1 MSLGFTKI
9 LRDLWLNRARTS
21 LVVLAIALSV
31 MAFGV
36 LNTTRSVL
44 LYNFTA
50 AYVQAEPAHAIL
62 TLPYFDEEL
71 LKMVRSL
78 PEVRLAEGRHQF
90 FLKFESRGN
99 PRLINTNASED
110 PVTTSIA
117 RLAWNQAPPAE
128 LREGQVLLDRS
139 FRALLPVTPGQTLT
153 VETMDGRSYD
163 LTVAGLPNDLISMSS
178 RYNWMGQA
186 FVNLDTAV
194 HLGQGR
200 DYNQLLVVT
209 HARGDNR
216 AVLQADARRQV
227 TRVVDQVEQAGYPV
241 LAVEIPMVGQPLFE
255 DLVRALLLT
264 LQLFGFLI
272 VLLAVLVVSNVAAAL
287 ITEQTRQVGI
297 LKSVGC
303 RSSGVLKIYSQMVL
317 IIGGSA
323 LLIALPLVWIVTRL
337 FVNVLADQLD
347 TQVLV
352 FEFPLSTWVSLP
364 LLAFGATFVAVIRP
378 LWRASRLSIR
388 EAISDQAPRAEGGQA
403 VLNAGSLL
411 VRSSLRGLLRKRLR
425 LSLNLLMLGLA
436 GAMFVTALNVR
447 REIQLSI
454 DRVQLRR
461 NFDIAVM
468 LNETV
473 KRYPLER
480 TALNVPG
487 VSDAQGCLMGT
498 IGRVLPDGTLA
509 GSVEI
514 QAVPAGSDY
523 AILWLVNGQWPEHQ
537 NGIVLDNEVLEI
549 WGLADEQP
557 ILLGQPLRVRAAG
570 RTADWV
576 LDAVTGRRRW
586 MLDAVMGRLNW
597 PTAYATYESYAAL
610 TRQEG
615 MANVLAV
622 RLEPGVDGLAMTDR
636 LLGELERDGYSIKRI
651 DHVPEFNANE
661 LASYDVMVYSLF
673 AVVTL
678 TALVGGLGL
687 FGTLSISVMERRREI
702 GILRS
707 IGARPARIRRLVLT
721 EGVLI
726 GLLSLPLSYL
736 LSWPLTL
743 ALGKAVVMG
752 IAGVTPQPVYLPVA
766 ALGWAGLVCGLALL
780 SSWLP
785 ARQAGRLSIRET
797 LIYLG

>member
-1 MSLGFTKI
+1 
-9 LRDLWLNRARTS
+9 
-21 LVVLAIALSV
+21 
-31 MAFGV
+31 
-36 LNTTRSVL
+36 
-44 LYNFTA
+44 
-50 AYVQAEPAHAIL
+50 
-62 TLPYFDEEL
+62 
-71 LKMVRSL
+71 
-78 PEVRLAEGRHQF
+78 
-90 FLKFESRGN
+90 
-99 PRLINTNASED
+99 
-110 PVTTSIA
+110 
-117 RLAWNQAPPAE
+117 
-128 LREGQVLLDRS
+128 
-139 FRALLPVTPGQTLT
+139 
-153 VETMDGRSYD
+153 
-163 LTVAGLPNDLISMSS
+163 
-178 RYNWMGQA
+178 
-186 FVNLDTAV
+186 
-194 HLGQGR
+194 
-200 DYNQLLVVT
+200 
-209 HARGDNR
+209 
-216 AVLQADARRQV
+216 
-227 TRVVDQVEQAGYPV
+227 
-241 LAVEIPMVGQPLFE
+241 
-255 DLVRALLLT
+255 
-264 LQLFGFLI
+264 
-272 VLLAVLVVSNVAAAL
+272 VVSNVAAAL
-287 ITEQTRQVGI
+287 IAEQTRQVGI

-303 RSSGVLKIYSQMVL
+303 RSAGVLKIYSQMVL
-317 IIGGSA
+317 IIGGGA

-337 FVNVLADQLD
+337 FVDVLADLLD

-364 LLAFGATFVAVIRP
+364 LLAFGATFVAIIQP

-388 EAISDQAPRAEGGQA
+388 EAISDETPRAEGGRA

-425 LSLNLLMLGLA
+425 LILNLLMLGLA

-454 DRVQLRR
+454 ARVQLRR

-468 LNETV
+468 LNESV
-473 KRYPLER
+473 KRHALEDS
-480 TALNVPG
+480 AKIPG
-487 VSDAQGCLMGT
+487 VSDVQGCLMGT

-509 GSVEI
+509 GSVEV

-523 AILWLVNGQWPEHQ
+523 ATLWLVNGQWPADQ
-537 NGIVLDNEVLEI
+537 NGIVLDDEVMEI

-557 ILLGQPLRVRAAG
+557 IPLGQPLRVRAAG

-636 LLGELERDGYSIKRI
+636 LLSELERDGYSIKRI
-651 DHVPEFNANE
+651 DYVPEFNANE

-752 IAGVTPQPVYLPVA
+752 IAGVTPQPIYLPEA
-766 ALGWAGLVCGLALL
+766 ALVWAGLVCGLALL
-780 SSWLP
+780 ASWLP